1 MNHTVKRLTISGMT
15 LLLLGGLVSPVVA
28 NADTTSSAVS
38 TTQGKTA
45 QSEQTYS
52 IKAVEMP
59 YTLMSGKDG
68 DVKVYWFPK
77 WPDTLTAAQVKEAG
91 YLQSLADMYPSVA
104 GAQDALDDYAQ
115 MMIDVSIKPGETF
128 AEYEYRQMQESG
140 ELDAGETIE
149 GYLQAQESNAYSQAW
164 LISEIGKYLAG
175 SISRDELK
183 ASYEKNLRSR
193 MLLVQDGE
201 DQVAQM
207 DQIFTMNDDNFKAT
221 MTAFQQGIVSG
232 GFLNDY
238 PKDKLLEIDPDA
250 TAQKVRQRLNQPM
263 SDYLTLQPDGS
274 YRVDGAFLT
283 GFKTFSSWFEAVV
296 TPPDTEK
303 PTPAVSQP
311 VTVHYVDAKGKQLAA
326 DKTLTGKLGADYQ
339 ATAATIDGYK
349 LTKTP
354 ANAKGQFTSA
364 KQTVTYVYEP
374 DVKSGS
380 AGATVAP
387 KGTVIYA
394 TKKIGLY
401 KQATFTKKART
412 QWYQKKSRINRPMF
426 VVTGYATSK
435 HGADR
440 YKVKDVN
447 HHSKTAGKTGYVT
460 ANAAYTAPVY
470 YGAKH
475 SQVTVINPKGINAYS
490 KKSLKGK
497 ATHYKQGQVLKVKK
511 IVSHNL
517 TTRYVLSSGRY
528 ITANKQLVKAGK
540 QKQVKSIRVQR
551 GINRYGTGNLTKKN
565 GHYRRGQVLKVS
577 GWIYSNADNFGK
589 GDTLRYKV
597 KGGYVTAN
605 SRYVTVIR

>member
-1 MNHTVKRLTISGMT
+1 MNHTVKRLTVSGLT

-28 NADTTSSAVS
+28 SADTTSSAVP
-38 TTQGKTA
+38 TTQAKTA
-45 QSEQTYS
+45 QAEQTYA

-77 WPDTLTAAQVKEAG
+77 WPDTLTAAQAKQTD
-91 YLQSLADMYPSVA
+91 YLQHLADMYPSIS
-104 GAQDALDDYAQ
+104 GARDALDNYGQ
-115 MMIDVSIKPGETF
+115 LMIDVSVKPGETF
-128 AEYEYRQMQESG
+128 AEFEYRLMQERG
-140 ELDAGETIE
+140 ELEPGESVE
-149 GYLQAQESNAYSQAW
+149 SYLQAQESNAYSQAW
-164 LISEIGKYLAG
+164 LISEIGKYLSG

-183 ASYEKNLRSR
+183 ASYEKNLRPR
-193 MLLVQDGE
+193 MLLVQGGE
-201 DQVAQM
+201 DQVGQM
-207 DQIFTMNDDNFKAT
+207 DQIFAMNDDDFKAM
-221 MTAFQQGIVSG
+221 MTVFQQSMISG

-250 TAQKVRQRLNQPM
+250 TAQKVRQRLSQPM
-263 SDYLTLQPDGS
+263 SDYLMRQPDGS
-274 YRVDGAFLT
+274 YRMDGALQT
-283 GFKTFSSWFEAVV
+283 GFKTFSSWFENVV

-303 PTPAVSQP
+303 PSPAVSQP
-311 VTVHYVDAKGKQLAA
+311 VTVRYVDAKGKRLAA
-326 DKTLTGKLGADYQ
+326 DKTFNGKLGANYQ
-339 ATAATIDGYK
+339 ATAVTIDGYK
-349 LTKTP
+349 LIQTP
-354 ANAKGQFTSA
+354 DNAKGQFTGA

-374 DVKSGS
+374 DVRSGS

-401 KQATFTKKART
+401 NQATFTKKSRT

-440 YKVKDVN
+440 YRVKDVN

-460 ANAAYTAPVY
+460 ANSAYTAPVY
-470 YGAKH
+470 YGATH
-475 SQVTVINPKGINAYS
+475 SRVTVINPKGINAYS

-497 ATHYKQGQVLKVKK
+497 TSHYKQGQVLKVKQ

-517 TTRYVLSSGRY
+517 TTRYVLSNGRY

-540 QKQVKSIRVQR
+540 QQSAKSIRVQR

-565 GHYRRGQVLKVS
+565 GHYRRGQVVKVS
-577 GWIYSNADNFGK
+577 GWTYSNADNFGK
-589 GDTLRYKV
+589 GDTLRYQV

-605 SRYVTVIR
+605 SRYVKAMR